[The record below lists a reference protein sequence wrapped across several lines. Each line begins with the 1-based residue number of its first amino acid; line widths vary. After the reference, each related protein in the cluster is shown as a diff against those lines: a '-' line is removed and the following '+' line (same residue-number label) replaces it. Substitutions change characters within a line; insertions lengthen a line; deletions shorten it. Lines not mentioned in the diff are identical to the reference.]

1 MAHLRPP
8 IDDLHPTSLGQQREL
23 QVLGQLEAGLP
34 DDYTV
39 FHNVAWSSVRDGQQW
54 FGEIDAIVLAPNAN
68 LVLLEVKAGPVDAG
82 PDGLRKRY
90 GEHDKDVGRQT
101 RVQHAAMRQRLK
113 DARLHVYVGQ
123 LLVLPDQAVEG
134 SSVSYP
140 RERIVD
146 RREMPRLC
154 ERVIA
159 AVPAAPPDA
168 PTVARVQRF
177 LDDVFDLAL
186 DASARIDWLE
196 QAVTRLSDG
205 LATWAP
211 RLSVPSGLIQVEA
224 TAGAGKTQLALRLL
238 QDAASAGRAARYM
251 CFNRPLAQHMRAILP
266 PEVGVETFHERA
278 LAVWRAAHGT
288 PDFDDPQLYDQ
299 AAAAFLQAPCPAD
312 VDVLVIDELQDLEP
326 AWVDG
331 VRRLVKT
338 GGQTWLLGDGGQQ
351 IYQRLA
357 WSHPD
362 AVVLTCPDNF
372 RSPRRIVQT
381 LQALGLC
388 QTPVVARAPIDGDL
402 PAFEVCAADDIG
414 GLRKTDAV
422 ITRLLAAGVQPQH
435 IAVLT
440 LHGRNRSAL
449 LQRTQLAGQPLR
461 RFTGYAADGTPQFSA
476 GTLLAE
482 TVHRFKGQA
491 APVVVLTEMDFT
503 TIDAR
508 IARLLFVAFT
518 RAQWQLHCVL
528 TPEAHAALASRLET
542 TP

>member
-1 MAHLRPP
+1 MAQIRPP
-8 IDDLHPTSLGQQREL
+8 IDDLHPTSLGQRREL
-23 QVLGQLEAGLP
+23 DVLRQLADGLP
-34 DDYTV
+34 TDYTV
-39 FHNVAWSSVRDGQQW
+39 FHNVTWSSVRDGQQW
-54 FGEIDAIVLAPNAN
+54 FGEIDAVVLAPSAN
-68 LVLLEVKAGPVDAG
+68 LVLLEVKAGPVEVG

-90 GEHDKDVGRQT
+90 GDRDKDVGRQT
-101 RVQHAAMRQRLK
+101 RVQHAAIRQRLK
-113 DARLHVYVGQ
+113 DARLHVFVGQ

-134 SSVSYP
+134 SGSVSYP

-146 RREMPRLC
+146 RNDMPQLC

-177 LDDVFDLAL
+177 LDDVFDVAP
-186 DASARIDWLE
+186 DASARIDWLT

-211 RLSVPSGLIQVEA
+211 RLKVPSGLIQVEA

-238 QDAASAGRAARYM
+238 QDAASAGRAARYV

-278 LAVWRAAHGT
+278 LALWRAAHGT
-288 PDFDDPQLYDQ
+288 PDFDDPQLYTQ
-299 AAAAFLQAPCPAD
+299 AAAAFVQAPCTPD
-312 VDVLVIDELQDLEP
+312 VELLVIDELQDLEP
-326 AWVDG
+326 AWVEG
-331 VRRLVKT
+331 LRRFVPP
-338 GGQTWLLGDGGQQ
+338 GGQTWLLGDSGQQ
-351 IYQRLA
+351 LYARPA

-362 AVVLTCPDNF
+362 AAVLTCPDNF
-372 RSPRRIVQT
+372 RSPRRLVQT

-388 QTPVVARAPIDGDL
+388 QTPVVARAPIDGDV
-402 PAFEVCAADDIG
+402 PSFAVCADDDPG
-414 GLRKTDAV
+414 GLRKTDEVVA
-422 ITRLLAAGVQPQH
+422 RLLASGLQPEH

-440 LHGRNRSAL
+440 LHGRSRSAL
-449 LQRTQLAGQPLR
+449 LQQTALAGQPLR
-461 RFTGYAADGTPQFSA
+461 RFTGYTADGTPRYTA

-491 APVVVLTEMDFT
+491 APVVVLTEMDFAA
-503 TIDAR
+503 IDAR

-528 TPEAHAALASRLET
+528 TPAAHAALAARLEA
-542 TP
+542 